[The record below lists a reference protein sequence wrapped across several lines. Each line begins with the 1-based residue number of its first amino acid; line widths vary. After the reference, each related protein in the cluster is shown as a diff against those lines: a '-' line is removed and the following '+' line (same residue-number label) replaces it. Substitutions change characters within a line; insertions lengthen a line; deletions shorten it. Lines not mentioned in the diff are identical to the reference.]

1 LLSVVNAFSDRN
13 HKAMDQVEACQLV
26 YRGPV
31 FLVLD
36 LDAFGITMPHRR
48 GSPATLS
55 STRIQLRA
63 LGFLS
68 AVCSLSEP
76 ILCI

>member
-36 LDAFGITMPHRR
+36 LDAFG
-48 GSPATLS
+48 S

>member
-36 LDAFGITMPHRR
+36 PDAFGITHA
-48 GSPATLS
+48 SPPGVASDPSALS
-55 STRIQLRA
+55 GYSYVL
-63 LGFLS
+63 
-68 AVCSLSEP
+68 
-76 ILCI
+76 